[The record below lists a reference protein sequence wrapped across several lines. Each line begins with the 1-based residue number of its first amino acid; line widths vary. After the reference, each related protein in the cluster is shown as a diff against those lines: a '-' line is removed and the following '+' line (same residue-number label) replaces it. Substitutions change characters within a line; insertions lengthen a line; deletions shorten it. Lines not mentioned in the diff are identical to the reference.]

1 MGGFTVGSLI
11 LTALWVYKWLVV
23 IRCILS
29 FFPHNPYQPIIK
41 FIYDVTEPLMAP
53 FRRLL
58 PRASGIDFS
67 PMLLFLAIYFLERL
81 VAAYL

>member
-1 MGGFTVGSLI
+1 MGRFSVGSFI

-29 FFPHNPYQPIIK
+29 FIPHNPYQPIIK

-58 PRASGIDFS
+58 PGAGGVDFS
-67 PMLLFLAIYFLERL
+67 PMLLFLVIYFLERV

>member
-1 MGGFTVGSLI
+1 MGRFTIGSFI
-11 LTALWVYKWLVV
+11 LTALWVYKWLVL

-53 FRRLL
+53 LRRLL
-58 PRASGIDFS
+58 PAAGGVDFS
-67 PMLLFLAIYFLERL
+67 PMLLFLAIYFLQRL
-81 VAAYL
+81 VGSYL